1 MSQAGDGCLWI
12 ALLLIALATK
22 RTKAAEAGILAA
34 TLATSASLFLKHT
47 CRRARPAGG
56 TNSGRIVAPNKYSF
70 PSGHTTTAFALAT
83 IAVNHW
89 PGIAPAL
96 WVCAG
101 CIAVSRAVLGFHYL
115 SDVIAGAGLGMLSGL
130 SADLI
135 LS

>member
-1 MSQAGDGCLWI
+1 VKGKPSAAQGCGNGAPWN
-12 ALLLIALATK
+12 AWKTHFP
-22 RTKAAEAGILAA
+22 AGIQL
-34 TLATSASLFLKHT
+34 LHS
-47 CRRARPAGG
+47 
-56 TNSGRIVAPNKYSF
+56 
-70 PSGHTTTAFALAT
+70 LAT

-89 PGIAPAL
+89 PGIAPAV